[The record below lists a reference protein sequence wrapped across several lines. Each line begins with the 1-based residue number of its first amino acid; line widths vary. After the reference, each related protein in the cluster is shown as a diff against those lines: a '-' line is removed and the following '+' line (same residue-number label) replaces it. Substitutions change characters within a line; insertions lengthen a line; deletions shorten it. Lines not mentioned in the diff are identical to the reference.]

1 MARPFLLVDAHNVI
15 FARPDLA
22 RLHGR
27 NPGAARGQL
36 TRILERYQDA
46 TGIRVVAVFDG
57 GAGAQATSEMS
68 GQAGIQ
74 SMYPQAGQTADAV
87 IERLVAKYAS
97 IHDLTVAT
105 NDNLIRAAAAAAAA
119 TTIDAD
125 TLFDE
130 IVRADRE
137 LGASLE
143 RLRKRK

>member
-27 NPGAARGQL
+27 NPAAARGEL

-46 TGIRVVAVFDG
+46 SGIRVVAVFDG

-74 SMYPQAGQTADAV
+74 AMYPHAGQTADAV

-105 NDNLIRAAAAAAAA
+105 NDNLIRAAAAAAGA

-130 IVRADRE
+130 IVRADRD
-137 LGASLE
+137 LAASLD